1 MSVERK
7 IQQYLKDH
15 GIKQKFVC
23 EKCGWTKQ
31 KMSSIVNGKKKLA
44 ADELAAICEA
54 INVPYDYFYRENIEK
69 HGA

>member
-44 ADELAAICEA
+44 ADEL
-54 INVPYDYFYRENIEK
+54 
-69 HGA
+69 